1 MLHMTNDTFPS
12 TPKST
17 FPHACDRVRL
27 SMGEI
32 TIKGA
37 KGLVDNQ
44 FFMYHVY
51 FENVSH
57 ITFK

>member
-1 MLHMTNDTFPS
+1 MKRHKGAPKFPWS
-12 TPKST
+12 
-17 FPHACDRVRL
+17 
-27 SMGEI
+27 EI

-37 KGLVDNQ
+37 KGLVDSQ
-44 FFMYHVY
+44 FFMYPVY

>member
-1 MLHMTNDTFPS
+1 VHLVRF
-12 TPKST
+12 KS
-17 FPHACDRVRL
+17 L
-27 SMGEI
+27 GEI

-44 FFMYHVY
+44 FFLYHVY

-57 ITFK
+57 INLNDMNILFFTLCSFIHEIIIL

>member
-1 MLHMTNDTFPS
+1 ML
-12 TPKST
+12 KSFT
-17 FPHACDRVRL
+17 ILKRNGAHL
-27 SMGEI
+27 GGI

-51 FENVSH
+51 FDNVSH